1 MEDTILPLVLLGIHD
16 VNDRVVAETLKAL
29 SVLVLKVGSAKVIGG
44 KKRRKIFSDGSPSKC
59 QMPINEASNS
69 MEASRDANIVLTMSR
84 KRSESYER
92 QSPIGA
98 ETSDE
103 ESAADLH
110 QDSKSNAAAIVMNFD
125 QDWAAA
131 WEESD
136 VESHHDEDENVD
148 EETDD
153 KLELN
158 KPNSA
163 FLVPKVKEIA
173 TATSSKLTQNEN
185 ADEPDF
191 FADMTP
197 VIVPTNKLK
206 LEDTVHHDRFAVHV
220 TDGDAVENEVG
231 WSDVDD
237 DAWS

>member
-1 MEDTILPLVLLGIHD
+1 
-16 VNDRVVAETLKAL
+16 
-29 SVLVLKVGSAKVIGG
+29 
-44 KKRRKIFSDGSPSKC
+44 
-59 QMPINEASNS
+59 MPINEASNS
-69 MEASRDANIVLTMSR
+69 IEASRDANTILTMSR

-103 ESAADLH
+103 ESADLH
-110 QDSKSNAAAIVMNFD
+110 QDPKSNAAIVMNFD

-136 VESHHDEDENVD
+136 VESHQNENENVD

-153 KLELN
+153 KLELS
-158 KPNSA
+158 KPSYA
-163 FLVPKVKEIA
+163 LMVPKVKETA
-173 TATSSKLTQNEN
+173 TAVSSKLTQNEQ
-185 ADEPDF
+185 ADEHDF

-197 VIVPTNKLK
+197 VIVSTTKLK
-206 LEDTVHHDRFAVHV
+206 LEDTVQSDRFAVHV
-220 TDGDAVENEVG
+220 TDDGDAVENEVG

-237 DAWS
+237 EAWS

>member
-1 MEDTILPLVLLGIHD
+1 MEDTVLPLVLLGIHD

-69 MEASRDANIVLTMSR
+69 MEASIDANAILTMSR

-103 ESAADLH
+103 ESDIAH
-110 QDSKSNAAAIVMNFD
+110 QDSKSNAAIVMNFD

-136 VESHHDEDENVD
+136 VESHHHDDEDDDNV
-148 EETDD
+148 EKETDI
-153 KLELN
+153 LELN
-158 KPNSA
+158 ETNSA
-163 FLVPKVKEIA
+163 LIVPKAKV
-173 TATSSKLTQNEN
+173 TKLMPNEQA

-191 FADMTP
+191 FADMAP

-206 LEDTVHHDRFAVHV
+206 LEDTVQSHDRFAVHV
-220 TDGDAVENEVG
+220 TDDDGDAVENEVG

-237 DAWS
+237 EAWS

>member
-1 MEDTILPLVLLGIHD
+1 MEDTVLPLVLLGIHD

-103 ESAADLH
+103 EAAADLH
-110 QDSKSNAAAIVMNFD
+110 QDSKSNPTAAIVMNFD

-148 EETDD
+148 EEKDD

-163 FLVPKVKEIA
+163 KVKEIA